1 VLVLQQPGDE
11 RKDQQGDADE
21 YVAKLAD
28 FGYSTCTKMK
38 TNTLGSGSVVLP
50 WSPPWNA
57 PEVNAD
63 NHTLSIAEARLSDV
77 FSVGVTCLWLLFMD
91 NPPKEFADS
100 SNRGYNWLS
109 VLKEERKLKVFA
121 LERLDGCTNL
131 TSPEKNAMKT
141 FFELTLSLD
150 SCERSTDLHHL
161 LTLLV
166 SEDEKTQSNDVPMIP
181 DAEDELSTKE
191 SLFEVRK
198 QQIYVEKFEG

>member
-1 VLVLQQPGDE
+1 MLVFQQAGE
-11 RKDQQGDADE
+11 EHKDKQGDADE

-38 TNTLGSGSVVLP
+38 KNTLGGDSVVLP

-63 NHTLSIAEARLSDV
+63 NHILSSADAKLSDV

-91 NPPKEFADS
+91 NPPKDTADT
-100 SNRGYNWLS
+100 SNRGHNWLS

-121 LERLDGCTNL
+121 LECLDGCTHL
-131 TSPEKNAMKT
+131 TNPEKNAIKT
-141 FFELTLSLD
+141 FFDLTLSPD
-150 SCERSTDLHHL
+150 SCERSTDLYLL
-161 LTLLV
+161 LTLLD
-166 SEDEKTQSNDVPMIP
+166 SDDRTQSHDVPMIP

-191 SLFEVRK
+191 SLFEVRN
-198 QQIYVEKFEG
+198 QWIYVKKFEG